1 MTNIL
6 ALFLPLL
13 LKPVRKL
20 LKFFLLVGAG
30 LTGVAAVRRLLQR
43 EADLSG
49 NVVLITGA
57 RGLAL
62 LLAREFAREGCRI
75 VLCARDREELQRAQ
89 ADLSVRNAEV
99 LTVVCDVSDQEQV
112 RHLVRQAR
120 DRFGRID
127 ILVNNAGI
135 MDVGD
140 LSAQTLDTFEQ
151 ALDVM
156 FWGVLYPT
164 LEVLPQMRARHS
176 GRIVNITSIGGK
188 AAVPHLLPYSAAKF
202 AAVGLSEGLR
212 AELSGSGITVTTI
225 VPGLMRTGSYL
236 NAYFHGQRDKEFAW
250 FALGASLPLISM
262 DAGRAAR
269 QIVEATRRGEAERT
283 LSLPAQLLARMQG
296 LAPGFTTD
304 LMGLVGRI
312 LQPAGVPANTARRRG
327 LEIQQELPS
336 RPKWLMERFTTL
348 GRDAARRLNELS
360 PADLAEMDT
369 KEGATA
375 PPARRQTRTRVWS
388 MDNGEQAPS
397 FKQNQ

>member
-20 LKFFLLVGAG
+20 LTFFLLVGGAVS
-30 LTGVAAVRRLLQR
+30 GVAVVRRLLRR

-62 LLAREFAREGCRI
+62 LLAQEFIRQGCRV

-89 ADLSVRNAEV
+89 AGLFAYGAEV

-112 RHLVRQAR
+112 QNLVREAR
-120 DRFGRID
+120 ERFGRID

-140 LSAQTLDTFEQ
+140 LSAQTLETFEQ

-164 LEVLPQMRARHS
+164 LELLPQMRARRS

-188 AAVPHLLPYSAAKF
+188 APVPHLLPYVAAKF
-202 AAVGLSEGLR
+202 AATGFSESLR
-212 AELSGSGITVTTI
+212 AELAGTGVTVTTI

-262 DAGRAAR
+262 DAQRAAR
-269 QIVEATRRGEAERT
+269 QIVQATRHGEAERT
-283 LSLPAQLLARMQG
+283 LSLPAQLLARMHG

-304 LMGLVGRI
+304 LMGLMGRI
-312 LQPAGVPANTARRRG
+312 LQPSGVPAHKGRRRG
-327 LEIQQELPS
+327 LEVQQELSP
-336 RPKWLMERFTTL
+336 RPQWLMERLTTL
-348 GRDAARRLNELS
+348 GRDAARHLNELS
-360 PADLAEMDT
+360 PADMAKMDSRET
-369 KEGATA
+369 ESAT
-375 PPARRQTRTRVWS
+375 PAHRQTRTRVWS
-388 MDNGEQAPS
+388 AGNGKQAPS
-397 FKQNQ
+397 FNPNQ